1 MPPELIDIK
10 RQALTLLATCR
21 TASLATVD
29 TDGQPHAA
37 NIQYAFDG
45 QLNLY
50 FVSSPDAAHSRHIA
64 QKPAVAVAVYDHHD
78 SEPALIHGL
87 QLHARATAISDP
99 VERAKALAL
108 YTARFP
114 FITTE
119 PKLAA
124 AVERQSFYKLT
135 PTWLRLIDNRRGFG
149 WKVEMD
155 LVANESE

>member
-1 MPPELIDIK
+1 MPPHEIDIK
-10 RQALTLLATCR
+10 REALTLLARCR

-29 TDGQPHAA
+29 ADGQPHAA
-37 NIQYAFDG
+37 NIQYAFDD

-50 FVSSPDAAHSRHIA
+50 FISSPDAAHSRHITRN
-64 QKPAVAVAVYDHHD
+64 PGVALTVYDHHD
-78 SEPALIHGL
+78 AEPQTIHGL
-87 QLHARATAISDP
+87 QLHALAARVTDP

-114 FITTE
+114 FIATD

-124 AVERQSFYKLT
+124 AVAQQSFYKLT

-149 WKVEMD
+149 WKKEVNLAEG
-155 LVANESE
+155 